1 MERNQQYF
9 ESAKE
14 FIADLEAQGKQV
26 RLPKYH
32 HEIMA
37 VKQKDSNM
45 IYILNIKSRRLVQ
58 KFKLNIDIKTF
69 FEENNQ
75 NNFEL
80 SEDDDEDSQG
90 EIIKN
95 QDLIVL
101 EMYRE

>member
-1 MERNQQYF
+1 
-9 ESAKE
+9 
-14 FIADLEAQGKQV
+14 
-26 RLPKYH
+26 
-32 HEIMA
+32 
-37 VKQKDSNM
+37 M
-45 IYILNIKSRRLVQ
+45 IYILNIKTRRLVQ

-95 QDLIVL
+95 QDLIAL